1 MNHKGK
7 QVILLFALILLL
19 VGDSSVRGQ
28 RRGGAVGAA
37 GARGG
42 AAGGARAGVAVGPY
56 GGGGAAVQ
64 RGAGVVGPGGAS
76 AARGSTRGSYT
87 TGGGSTINYAGAGG
101 RATGPAGGTAARG
114 AGAVQVTTPGGQTY
128 TKAGRAAGAIGP
140 AGNAV
145 GGKSS
150 VGVATG
156 PGGTAVGASR
166 GGFATGPGGTV
177 AGGSRVGA
185 AAGPGGAVAGGSRV
199 GVATGP
205 GGTVAGGS
213 RAGVAVGPGGAV
225 AGGTRWGAAAGP
237 YGYAGYGYRGA
248 AVGHRTQFWGATQLP
263 VWGTTVRGN
272 FVHWNSFNRAW
283 YGAHPAA
290 WRAAR
295 WTAATVWAGTTWA
308 ALASACGYPAQPI
321 VYDYGSTI
329 VYQGDQVYINGDPV
343 ATADQYADQA
353 AQIASEGAEA
363 NAPADQEWMPLG
375 VFGMIQGEEKDANK
389 IFQLAI
395 DRNGI
400 IRGNYYDAL
409 SDTTIPVHGAV
420 EKKTQRAAWYIGDR
434 KDTVYETGIASL
446 MEPECAMLVHFGKER
461 TQQWLLV
468 RLEKNEEEK

>member
-7 QVILLFALILLL
+7 QALLLFALTMLL
-19 VGDSSVRGQ
+19 VAGPEVHSQ
-28 RRGGAVGAA
+28 RRGGGAAAVGAR
-37 GARGG
+37 GGG

-76 AARGSTRGSYT
+76 AARGSTHGSYT
-87 TGGGSTINYAGAGG
+87 TAGGSTINYAGAGG

-114 AGAVQVTTPGGQTY
+114 VGGVQVTTPGGQSY
-128 TKAGRAAGAIGP
+128 GKVGRAGGAIGP

-145 GGKSS
+145 GGRSS

-185 AAGPGGAVAGGSRV
+185 AAGAGGAVAGG
-199 GVATGP
+199 A
-205 GGTVAGGS
+205 
-213 RAGVAVGPGGAV
+213 
-225 AGGTRWGAAAGP
+225 RWGPAAGP
-237 YGYAGYGYRGA
+237 YGSSAYGYRGA
-248 AVGHRTQFWGATQLP
+248 AVGHRTQFWGRTQLP
-263 VWGTTVRGN
+263 VWGTTVRRN
-272 FVHWNSFNRAW
+272 FVHWNTFTPAW
-283 YGAHPAA
+283 YGAHAGA

-295 WTAATVWAGTTWA
+295 WTAATIWVGTTWA
-308 ALASACGYPAQPI
+308 ALASVCAYPAQPI
-321 VYDYGSTI
+321 IYDYGSTI

-353 AQIASEGAEA
+353 SQIAAQGAEA
-363 NAPADQEWMPLG
+363 KPADTDEWIPLG
-375 VFGMIQGEEKDANK
+375 VFGMIQGDEKDANK
-389 IFQLAI
+389 IFQLAVNK
-395 DRNGI
+395 DGV

-409 SDTTIPVHGAV
+409 SDLTVPVYGSV
-420 EKKTQRAAWYIGDR
+420 DKTTQRAAWYIGER
-434 KDTVYETGIASL
+434 KDTVYETGIGNL
-446 MEPECAMLVHFGKER
+446 TEPETPMLVHFGKEG

-468 RLEKNEEEK
+468 RLEKPDAEK